1 MQTGDKAN
9 DAGEFYTKWAFKI
22 GAASL
27 NHPVVWP
34 SNFTLG
40 ASLDSWRMTKTG
52 LLCTIQILENWH
64 QMSFIYVEM
73 DPPEYLLLVV
83 VLSCSTVPELT
94 DNLPHPIAKT
104 VPYKSQDRA
113 LFPSPSAPAPRARRP
128 NSPRRP
134 RTTSA
139 ESSGAASCPRSP
151 PGRAAPARSPSMST
165 PSSGDLEL
173 REFRISRDV

>member
-22 GAASL
+22 GAVSL

-64 QMSFIYVEM
+64 QMSLRRIWSTRIFAASGRVLKLFHCSRV
-73 DPPEYLLLVV
+73 DWQFAPP
-83 VLSCSTVPELT
+83 
-94 DNLPHPIAKT
+94 
-104 VPYKSQDRA
+104 KSQDRA
-113 LFPSPSAPAPRARRP
+113 LFPSPSVPAPRARRP
-128 NSPRRP
+128 DSPRRP

-139 ESSGAASCPRSP
+139 EFSGAASCPRSP